1 MITLYHF
8 LTSFLITYL
17 FEVFQLHD
25 IRLYLMQF
33 SMYNQCLNTD
43 NKIEKTN
50 LLIQVSAYS
59 WMIRLT
65 AVSFFDFDLE

>member
-1 MITLYHF
+1 
-8 LTSFLITYL
+8 
-17 FEVFQLHD
+17 
-25 IRLYLMQF
+25 MQF